1 MSDRPEE
8 TPADADEATPEAIS
22 ALPDPEVARLEAAV
36 AGLARGALILKLSPK
51 RTSLHR
57 EKLRR
62 LAHEVKPIVM
72 VGRGGLSD
80 GLIAAIR
87 RGLLDHELIKVKLLD
102 AAPVSREA
110 FALWV
115 HEKTKADAIAW
126 VGRTIIFYQKHP
138 EKPKIHL
145 PG

>member
-1 MSDRPEE
+1 MSDRPEHAPE
-8 TPADADEATPEAIS
+8 DADEAPSEAAIEHH
-22 ALPDPEVARLEAAV
+22 DPEVERLEAAV
-36 AGLARGALILKLSPK
+36 AGLARGALIQKLSPK
-51 RTSLHR
+51 RTALHR

-80 GLIAAIR
+80 GLLAAIR

-102 AAPVSREA
+102 AAPVSREG

-126 VGRTIIFYQKHP
+126 VGRTVIFYQKHP

>member
-1 MSDRPEE
+1 MSDAPEDSRPE
-8 TPADADEATPEAIS
+8 ALPEQ
-22 ALPDPEVARLEAAV
+22 PDPEVARLEAAV
-36 AGLARGALILKLSPK
+36 ADQPRGGLILRLSPK
-51 RTSLHR
+51 RTALQR

-62 LAHEVKPIVM
+62 LAHELKPIVM
-72 VGRGGLSD
+72 VGRTGLSE
-80 GLIAAIR
+80 GLLTALR

-115 HEKTKADAIAW
+115 HEKTKADAISW
-126 VGRTIIFYQKHP
+126 VGRTVIFYQKHP

-145 PG
+145 PV

>member
-1 MSDRPEE
+1 MSERPEE
-8 TPADADEATPEAIS
+8 TATDQAPLPA
-22 ALPDPEVARLEAAV
+22 DPEVQRLEAAV
-36 AGLARGALILKLSPK
+36 AGQPRGGLILKLSPK
-51 RTSLHR
+51 RTALQR

-62 LAHEVKPIVM
+62 LAHDIKPIVM
-72 VGRGGLSD
+72 VGRAGLSD
-80 GLIAAIR
+80 GLITALR

-115 HEKTKADAIAW
+115 HEKTKADAISW

-145 PG
+145 PV